1 LPPSRLALST
11 GDLIGLTV
19 NGRRRL
25 MEIKEIVDTE
35 SRRVEARSIDPEIL
49 GLPLRV
55 PRRRAPPQPAPLGPV
70 HVVVLDLPTLTPAM
84 PTVLTWLAVFADPW
98 PGAVAV
104 WRSLDGASYER
115 LMIAEAPATVGETLD
130 ALPAGP
136 VWRWDRATRVR
147 VKLYGGALASATDL
161 AVLNGRNAGAVR
173 NANGAWEVLQF
184 AQAELVDANTY
195 ELSRLLR
202 GQGGS
207 EWAMAPVLAPGATF
221 VLLNEH
227 LVPLTR
233 SLDDLGRPMQL
244 RIVAA
249 DRDHGDATA
258 VALDVTPQ
266 TTALDPL
273 APAHLSALRSG
284 DGVHVAWVRRTRVGG
299 DAWEAEDVPLGE
311 ERERYRV
318 DILNGSDVVRT
329 LTASEPTALYAA
341 ADEIAD
347 FGSAQSSLTIRV
359 AQVSTTA
366 GRGIAAEATLSL

>member
-1 LPPSRLALST
+1 LQRP
-11 GDLIGLTV
+11 D
-19 NGRRRL
+19 
-25 MEIKEIVDTE
+25 
-35 SRRVEARSIDPEIL
+35 
-49 GLPLRV
+49 
-55 PRRRAPPQPAPLGPV
+55 
-70 HVVVLDLPTLTPAM
+70 
-84 PTVLTWLAVFADPW
+84 
-98 PGAVAV
+98 
-104 WRSLDGASYER
+104 
-115 LMIAEAPATVGETLD
+115 
-130 ALPAGP
+130 
-136 VWRWDRATRVR
+136 
-147 VKLYGGALASATDL
+147 
-161 AVLNGRNAGAVR
+161 
-173 NANGAWEVLQF
+173 GAWEVIQF
-184 AQAELVDANTY
+184 ASATLVGDRTY

-202 GQGGS
+202 GQAGS
-207 EWAMAPVLAPGATF
+207 EWAMAPMLAAGAPF

-273 APAHLSALRSG
+273 APVHVRAVRAV
-284 DGVHVAWVRRTRVGG
+284 DGVEMTWIRRTRVGG